1 MQICTIPLTSI
12 LVEDRLRSVDAERAA
27 QIALSFR
34 EAGQITPIEVTPEGA
49 DGLHRLIAGAHR
61 VEAARLAGMDVI
73 QAVIFEGSEDA
84 GRLREIDENLYR
96 RELSDLDRAAFLAE
110 RLAVHERL
118 FGALKKG
125 RKRNDDKMS
134 HLNFYADVAAKF
146 GLNKKTVQRS
156 LQRRRLIEPGVWQQ
170 LGGTRFAENGAL
182 LDAIARLVPMQQM
195 RVVAMLIGGTARTVG
210 DALVALGVK
219 APVEAEQQQLQALM
233 AAWRKAEVPARG
245 QFIGFLVKESGASL
259 RKALRRAGEGEGE

>member
-73 QAVIFEGSEDA
+73 QAVIFEGSDDA

-110 RLAVHERL
+110 RLVIDVRVHSVDPPMRDGDAIGHSLMGLGRHRTSHRGDIGRER
-118 FGALKKG
+118 
-125 RKRNDDKMS
+125 R
-134 HLNFYADVAAKF
+134 ADRRASRR
-146 GLNKKTVQRS
+146 GLRFQIGHVRPHV
-156 LQRRRLIEPGVWQQ
+156 RRRRRPAASTGRRRPRINPC
-170 LGGTRFAENGAL
+170 AA
-182 LDAIARLVPMQQM
+182 
-195 RVVAMLIGGTARTVG
+195 TAG
-210 DALVALGVK
+210 
-219 APVEAEQQQLQALM
+219 
-233 AAWRKAEVPARG
+233 
-245 QFIGFLVKESGASL
+245 S
-259 RKALRRAGEGEGE
+259 